1 MSLHQKDHILTC
13 PGTLPLDRVNFSKW
27 DEKQNEREKKEKKRK
42 GNMKYDSAL
51 AVTLYLVVVCDRK
64 FVELDRTRILAR
76 DKTLDRFRDI

>member
-1 MSLHQKDHILTC
+1 MKNKTK
-13 PGTLPLDRVNFSKW
+13 GK
-27 DEKQNEREKKEKKRK
+27 KKEKKRK